1 MEMKLVVDGTEIPTT
16 EYDEEIIFILINGAA
31 TSFSQVSEYW
41 KELEL
46 KLKRNES
53 DFSESDK

>member
-1 MEMKLVVDGTEIPTT
+1 MKLMVDGTEIPTT
-16 EYDEEIIFILINGAA
+16 ELDEEIIFTLINGAA
-31 TSFSQVSEYW
+31 TSFSEVSENW

-46 KLKRNES
+46 KIKRNES